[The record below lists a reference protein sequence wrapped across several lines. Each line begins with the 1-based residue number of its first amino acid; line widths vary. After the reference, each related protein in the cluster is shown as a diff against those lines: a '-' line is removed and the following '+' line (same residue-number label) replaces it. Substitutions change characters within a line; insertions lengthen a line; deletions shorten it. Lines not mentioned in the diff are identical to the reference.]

1 MFGLM
6 LTSTHEA
13 VVRDLRGYVRAS
25 EEACDTITAANS
37 RLREDIYAL
46 DRTAAMYKQEAAQLR
61 AQLQPF
67 LDRRERAKLNLKQYR
82 QAAPYRRGRIRVRP
96 RTPSPVAQRTP
107 RRRCT
112 GRSADHS
119 TRGSREGQ

>member
-13 VVRDLRGYVRAS
+13 VVRDLRGDVRAA
-25 EEACDTITAANS
+25 EAACDTITAANS

-46 DRTAAMYKQEAAQLR
+46 DRTAAMYKREAAQPR
-61 AQLQPF
+61 AQLQIF

-82 QAAPYRRGRIRVRP
+82 QPAPV
-96 RTPSPVAQRTP
+96 
-107 RRRCT
+107 
-112 GRSADHS
+112 SA
-119 TRGSREGQ
+119 GQASGAEVH